1 MFSGDH
7 DQAVSSRQKKSDI
20 VKPKRE
26 HFQRQDAI
34 SDILNHDDDDD
45 IKGKRKLRK
54 YRIRNAVVESVKS
67 KEVRRA

>member
-1 MFSGDH
+1 VFSGDH
-7 DQAVSSRQKKSDI
+7 YQAVSSRQKKSDI

-34 SDILNHDDDDD
+34 SDMLNHDDDD
-45 IKGKRKLRK
+45 IKGKRKVRK